1 LKATALAQE
10 EKTPERHDNI
20 RDLLIEEEMKDSYL
34 TYAMSVIVSR
44 ALPDVR
50 DGLKPSQRRILI
62 AMNDLHLGPSAKT
75 RKCAKIVGDTHGNY
89 HPHGDAAI
97 YQTLARMAQDFVM
110 RYTLV
115 LGQGNFGSMD
125 GDPPA
130 APRYTEA
137 RMTEVAAEMLA
148 DIEHDTVDFVPN
160 YDGTREEPTV
170 LPARF
175 PNLLCNGS
183 TGIAVGMATNIPPQN
198 VSEVCTAIV
207 QCIDEPGI
215 APTELLKIVKGPDF
229 PTGGLICGRQGI
241 RSAYLTGRGSIV
253 IRARS
258 HIETSKTGKK
268 SIVFREM
275 AYGTNPD
282 SILRRAAELVKAG
295 VISGIAD
302 LRNESDRSGTR
313 LVVELRKGED
323 ERVALNLLYKHTQLQ
338 DTFGVNVIALV
349 GGQPRTLGLKDL
361 ITAYIAH
368 RRDVVTRRTKFLL
381 ARDLDRA
388 HIVAGLLIA
397 LANIDAI
404 IEIIKKSPDPDTA
417 GQRLMAQFG
426 LTDRQVKAILDM
438 RLARLTGLERDK
450 LEREQ
455 AELLKRIAGYKAILE
470 DERLLMGVIREET
483 LDIKSRFGDKRRT
496 EIVGEVE
503 EFDMEDLVA
512 EESAAVTISH
522 EGYLKRQP
530 LAAYRKQR
538 HGGKGVTGAEHKEG
552 DFTEH
557 LFIASTHDWIL
568 LFTDRG
574 RVYWLKVYDVPE
586 MGRASRGRA
595 LVNLL
600 PLQPEEKITSF
611 IPVRDYSEGDLL
623 MVTEKGTVK
632 RTPLSAYGH
641 PKKTGIIAIGLDEG
655 DRLIGVRHIFPG
667 QQVLLATRDGMAIRF
682 PEKTVRSMG
691 RSAHGVR
698 GIRLGKDDG
707 VVGLILAD
715 EKATV
720 LTVCQHGYGKRT
732 AIGEYRLTNRGG
744 KGVINIKTTERN
756 GKVVGVVEA
765 QDEDEVMIM
774 TQKGMVIRCPMAKVR
789 TIGRATQG
797 VRVIA
802 LEEGDQAVVVAR
814 VPKVDAE
821 SAEETPGEGAPPA
834 AAPLPEAGKPKADSA
849 PATEPPADE
858 EAEPDAETEAPEKP
872 DDGDAK

>member
-1 LKATALAQE
+1 ME
-10 EKTPERHDNI
+10 EKAPER
-20 RDLLIEEEMKDSYL
+20 RDRIKNLLIEEEMKDSYL

-62 AMNDLHLGPSAKT
+62 AMNDLNLGPRAKT

-110 RYTLV
+110 RYPLV
-115 LGQGNFGSMD
+115 EGQGNFGSMD

-137 RMTEVAAEMLA
+137 RMTEVTAQMLA
-148 DIEHDTVDFVPN
+148 DIEHETVDFVPN
-160 YDGTREEPTV
+160 YDGTRQEPTV

-198 VSEVCTAIV
+198 VAEVCTAIV
-207 QCIDEPGI
+207 ALIDQPDI
-215 APTELLKIVKGPDF
+215 TPVELLKIVKGPDF

-241 RSAYLTGRGSIV
+241 RNAYLTGRGSIV

-258 HIETSKTGKK
+258 HIETSKTGRK
-268 SIVFREM
+268 SIVFSEM
-275 AYGTNPD
+275 AYGANPD
-282 SILRRAAELVKAG
+282 NILRRAAELVKEGTIQG
-295 VISGIAD
+295 VSD

-313 LVVELRKGED
+313 VVADLRKGED
-323 ERVALNLLYKHTQLQ
+323 ERVVLNLLYKHTQLQ

-349 GGQPRTLGLKDL
+349 AGQPRTLGLRDL
-361 ITAYIAH
+361 IVSYVAH
-368 RRDVVTRRTKFLL
+368 RKEVVTRRTKFLL
-381 ARDLDRA
+381 QRDLDRS

-397 LANIDAI
+397 LANIDAV
-404 IEIIKKSPDPDTA
+404 IEIIKKSPDPETA
-417 GQRLMAQFG
+417 GRRLMAQFG
-426 LTDRQVKAILDM
+426 LTERQVKAILDM

-450 LEREQ
+450 LEQEQ
-455 AELLKRIAGYKAILE
+455 AELLKRIAGYQAILE
-470 DERLLMGVIREET
+470 DERLLMCVIREET
-483 LDIKSRFGDKRRT
+483 LDIRSRFGDKRRT

-503 EFDMEDLVA
+503 EFDREDLVA
-512 EESAAVTISH
+512 EENVAVTISH

-530 LAAYRKQR
+530 LSAYRKQR

-557 LFIASTHDWIL
+557 LFIASTHDCIL
-568 LFTDRG
+568 LFTDLG

-600 PLQPEEKITSF
+600 PIQSDEKITSF
-611 IPVRDYSEGDLL
+611 IPVRDFSEGDLL
-623 MVTEKGTVK
+623 MATAQGTVK

-655 DRLIGVRHIFPG
+655 DRLIGVRHIFPE
-667 QQVLLATRDGMAIRF
+667 QQALLATRDGMAIRF
-682 PEKTVRSMG
+682 PEKTVRPMG

-698 GIRLGKDDG
+698 GIRLEKDDR

-720 LTVCQHGYGKRT
+720 LTACENGYGKRT

-756 GKVVGVVEA
+756 GKVIAVVEA
-765 QDEDEVMIM
+765 HDDDEMMIM
-774 TQKGMVIRCPMAKVR
+774 TERGMVIRCPMANVR

-797 VRVIA
+797 VRVIT
-802 LEEGDQAVVVAR
+802 LDEGDRAVVVAR
-814 VPKVDAE
+814 LAKEDAE
-821 SAEETPGEGAPPA
+821 SAEEAAPIAEPGAAVEPPA
-834 AAPLPEAGKPKADSA
+834 PEELAPEAGSPTPEKV
-849 PATEPPADE
+849 DE
-858 EAEPDAETEAPEKP
+858 EPE
-872 DDGDAK
+872 

>member
-1 LKATALAQE
+1 VE
-10 EKTPERHDNI
+10 EKAPER
-20 RDLLIEEEMKDSYL
+20 RDRIKNLLIEEEMKDSYL

-62 AMNDLHLGPSAKT
+62 AMNDLNLGPRAKT

-110 RYTLV
+110 RYPLV
-115 LGQGNFGSMD
+115 EGQGNFGSMD

-137 RMTEVAAEMLA
+137 RMTEVTAQMLA
-148 DIEHDTVDFVPN
+148 DIEHETVDFVPN
-160 YDGTREEPTV
+160 YDGTRQEPTV

-198 VSEVCTAIV
+198 VAEVCTAIV
-207 QCIDEPGI
+207 ALIDQPDI
-215 APTELLKIVKGPDF
+215 TPVELLKIVKGPDF

-241 RSAYLTGRGSIV
+241 RNAYLTGRGSIV

-258 HIETSKTGKK
+258 HIETSKTGRK
-268 SIVFREM
+268 SIVFSEM
-275 AYGTNPD
+275 AYGANPD
-282 SILRRAAELVKAG
+282 NILRRAAELVKEGTIQG
-295 VISGIAD
+295 VSD

-313 LVVELRKGED
+313 VVADLRKGED
-323 ERVALNLLYKHTQLQ
+323 ERVVLNLLYKHTQLQ

-349 GGQPRTLGLKDL
+349 AGQPRTLGLRDL
-361 ITAYIAH
+361 IVSYVAH
-368 RRDVVTRRTKFLL
+368 RKEVVTRRTKFLL
-381 ARDLDRA
+381 QRDLDRS

-397 LANIDAI
+397 LANIDAV
-404 IEIIKKSPDPDTA
+404 IEIIKKSPDPETA
-417 GQRLMAQFG
+417 GRRLMAQFG
-426 LTDRQVKAILDM
+426 LTERQVKAILDM

-450 LEREQ
+450 LEQEQ
-455 AELLKRIAGYKAILE
+455 AELLKRIAGYQAILE
-470 DERLLMGVIREET
+470 DERLLMCVIREET
-483 LDIKSRFGDKRRT
+483 LDIRSRFGDKRRT

-503 EFDMEDLVA
+503 EFDREDLVA
-512 EESAAVTISH
+512 EENVAVTISH

-530 LAAYRKQR
+530 LSAYRKQR

-557 LFIASTHDWIL
+557 LFIASTHDCIL
-568 LFTDRG
+568 LFTDLG

-600 PLQPEEKITSF
+600 PIQSDEKITSF
-611 IPVRDYSEGDLL
+611 IPVRDFSEGDLL
-623 MVTEKGTVK
+623 MATAQGTVK

-655 DRLIGVRHIFPG
+655 DRLIGVRHIFPE
-667 QQVLLATRDGMAIRF
+667 QQALLATRDGMAIRF
-682 PEKTVRSMG
+682 PEKTVRPMG

-698 GIRLGKDDG
+698 GIRLEKDDR

-720 LTVCQHGYGKRT
+720 LTACENGYGKRT

-756 GKVVGVVEA
+756 GKVIAVVEA
-765 QDEDEVMIM
+765 HDDDEMMIM
-774 TQKGMVIRCPMAKVR
+774 TERGMVIRCPMANVR

-797 VRVIA
+797 VRVIT
-802 LEEGDQAVVVAR
+802 LDEGDRAVVVAR
-814 VPKVDAE
+814 LAKEDAE
-821 SAEETPGEGAPPA
+821 SAEEAAPIAEPGAAVEPPA
-834 AAPLPEAGKPKADSA
+834 PEELAPEAGSPTPEKV
-849 PATEPPADE
+849 DE
-858 EAEPDAETEAPEKP
+858 EPE
-872 DDGDAK
+872 

>member
-1 LKATALAQE
+1 MAQE
-10 EKTPERHDNI
+10 EQTAER
-20 RDLLIEEEMKDSYL
+20 RDRIQNLLIEEEMKDSYL

-62 AMNDLHLGPSAKT
+62 AMNDLNLGPRSKT

-110 RYTLV
+110 RYPLIE
-115 LGQGNFGSMD
+115 GQGNFGSMD

-137 RMTEVAAEMLA
+137 RMTEVTSEMLA
-148 DIEHDTVDFVPN
+148 DIEHETVDFVPN
-160 YDGTREEPTV
+160 YDGTRQEPTV

-207 QCIDEPGI
+207 ELIDRPDI
-215 APTELLKIVKGPDF
+215 TPVELLKIVKGPDF
-229 PTGGLICGRQGI
+229 PTGGLICGREGI

-258 HIETSKTGKK
+258 HIETSKSGRK
-268 SIVFREM
+268 SIVFSEM
-275 AYGTNPD
+275 AYGANPD
-282 SILRRAAELVKAG
+282 NILRRAAELVKDGTIQG
-295 VISGIAD
+295 VSD
-302 LRNESDRSGTR
+302 LRNETDRSGTR
-313 LVVELRKGED
+313 VVVDLRKGED
-323 ERVALNLLYKHTQLQ
+323 ERVVLNLLYKHTQLQ
-338 DTFGVNVIALV
+338 DTFGVNIIALAA
-349 GGQPRTLGLKDL
+349 GQPRTLGLRDL
-361 ITAYIAH
+361 LVAYLAH
-368 RRDVVTRRTKFLL
+368 RVEVVTRRTKFLL
-381 ARDLDRA
+381 QRDLDRA

-397 LANIDAI
+397 LANIDAV
-404 IEIIKKSPDPDTA
+404 IEIIKQSPDPETA
-417 GQRLMAQFG
+417 GQRLMTQFG
-426 LTDRQVKAILDM
+426 LSERQVKAILDM

-450 LEREQ
+450 LEQERT
-455 AELLKRIAGYKAILE
+455 ELEKRIAGYKAILE
-470 DERLLMGVIREET
+470 DERVLMGVIREET

-503 EFDMEDLVA
+503 DFDMEDLVA
-512 EESAAVTISH
+512 DESVAVTISH

-530 LAAYRKQR
+530 LSAYRKQR

-557 LFIASTHDWIL
+557 LFIASTHDSIL
-568 LFTDRG
+568 LFTDLG

-586 MGRASRGRA
+586 MGRMSRGRA
-595 LVNLL
+595 LINLL
-600 PLQPEEKITSF
+600 PIPSDEKITSF
-611 IPVRDYSEGDLL
+611 IPVRDFSQGDLL
-623 MVTEKGTVK
+623 MVTAQGTVK
-632 RTPLSAYGH
+632 RTPLSAYGR

-655 DRLIGVRHIFPG
+655 DRLIGVRHIFPE

-682 PEKTVRSMG
+682 PEKTVRPMG

-698 GIRLGKDDG
+698 GIRLEKDDR

-720 LTVCQHGYGKRT
+720 LTVCENGYGKRT

-756 GKVVGVVEA
+756 GKVIAVVEA
-765 QDEDEVMIM
+765 HDDDEMMIM
-774 TQKGMVIRCPMAKVR
+774 TERGMVIRCPMSNVR

-797 VRVIA
+797 VRVIS
-802 LEEGDQAVVVAR
+802 LEEGDRAVVVAR
-814 VPKVDAE
+814 LAKEDIE
-821 SAEETPGEGAPPA
+821 SAEEPSPNAEPGTAS
-834 AAPLPEAGKPKADSA
+834 SA
-849 PATEPPADE
+849 PAEPPAPE
-858 EAEPDAETEAPEKP
+858 EVEPETESPAPETP
-872 DDGDAK
+872 GDETE

>member
-1 LKATALAQE
+1 LAQE
-10 EKTPERHDNI
+10 EKTPERRDRI
-20 RDLLIEEEMKDSYL
+20 KDLLIEEEMKDSYL

-62 AMNDLHLGPSAKT
+62 AMNDLNLGPRSKT

-115 LGQGNFGSMD
+115 EGQGNFGSMD

-137 RMTEVAAEMLA
+137 RMTEVTSELLA
-148 DIEHDTVDFVPN
+148 DIEHETVDFVPN
-160 YDGTREEPTV
+160 YDGTRQEPTV

-198 VSEVCTAIV
+198 VTEVCTAIIAL
-207 QCIDEPGI
+207 IDQPGVT
-215 APTELLKIVKGPDF
+215 PVELMKIVKGPDF

-241 RSAYLTGRGSIV
+241 RNAYLTGRGSVV

-258 HIETSKTGKK
+258 HIETSKTGRK
-268 SIVFREM
+268 SIVFSEM

-282 SILRRAAELVKAG
+282 NILRRAAELVKDGTIQG
-295 VISGIAD
+295 VSD
-302 LRNESDRSGTR
+302 LRNESDRAGTR
-313 LVVELRKGED
+313 VVVDLRKGED
-323 ERVALNLLYKHTQLQ
+323 ERVVLNLLYKHTQLQ
-338 DTFGVNVIALV
+338 DTFGVNIIALV
-349 GGQPRTLGLKDL
+349 AGQPRTLGLRDL
-361 ITAYIAH
+361 LVAYVAH
-368 RRDVVTRRTKFLL
+368 RKEVVTRRTKFLL
-381 ARDLDRA
+381 QRDLDRS

-397 LANIDAI
+397 LANIDAV
-404 IEIIKKSPDPDTA
+404 IEIIKKSPDPETA

-426 LTDRQVKAILDM
+426 LSERQVKAILDM
-438 RLARLTGLERDK
+438 RLARLTGLERGK
-450 LEREQ
+450 LEQEQ
-455 AELLKRIAGYKAILE
+455 AELLARIAGYQAILD
-470 DERLLMGVIREET
+470 DERLLMAVIREET
-483 LDIKSRFGDKRRT
+483 MDIKNRFGDKRRT

-503 EFDMEDLVA
+503 DFDMEDLVA
-512 EESAAVTISH
+512 EENVAVTISH

-530 LAAYRKQR
+530 LSAYRKQR

-557 LFIASTHDWIL
+557 LFIASTHDCIL
-568 LFTDRG
+568 LFTDLG
-574 RVYWLKVYDVPE
+574 RVYWLKVYDIPE
-586 MGRASRGRA
+586 MGRTSRGRA

-600 PLQPEEKITSF
+600 PIQSDEKITSL
-611 IPVRDYSEGDLL
+611 IPARDFSEGDLL
-623 MVTEKGTVK
+623 MVTAQGTVK
-632 RTPLSAYGH
+632 RTALSEYSR

-655 DRLIGVRHIFPG
+655 DRLIGVRLIFPE

-682 PEKTVRSMG
+682 PEKTVRRMG

-698 GIRLGKDDG
+698 GVRLEKDDR

-715 EKATV
+715 EKAAV
-720 LTVCQHGYGKRT
+720 LTVCEHGYGKRT

-756 GKVVGVVEA
+756 GKVIAVVEA
-765 QDEDEVMIM
+765 QDDDEMMIM
-774 TQKGMVIRCPMAKVR
+774 TERGMVIRCPMAKVR
-789 TIGRATQG
+789 TIGRNTQG
-797 VRVIA
+797 VRVIS
-802 LEEGDQAVVVAR
+802 LDEGDRAVVVAR
-814 VPKVDAE
+814 LAKEDVE
-821 SAEETPGEGAPPA
+821 SAEESGPEAEPSPASPALAEPPA
-834 AAPLPEAGKPKADSA
+834 A
-849 PATEPPADE
+849 E
-858 EAEPDAETEAPEKP
+858 EAEPEAGNAAPEEP
-872 DDGDAK
+872 ADEAE

>member
-1 LKATALAQE
+1 MAQE
-10 EKTPERHDNI
+10 EPTTERRDRI
-20 RDLLIEEEMKDSYL
+20 KDLLIEEEMKDSYL

-62 AMNDLHLGPSAKT
+62 AMNDLNLGPRAKT

-110 RYTLV
+110 RYPLIQ
-115 LGQGNFGSMD
+115 GQGNFGSMD

-137 RMTEVAAEMLA
+137 RMTEVTAELLA
-148 DIEHDTVDFVPN
+148 DIEHETVDFVPN
-160 YDGTREEPTV
+160 YDGTRQEPTV

-198 VSEVCTAIV
+198 VAEVCTAIV
-207 QCIDEPGI
+207 ELIDRPEITP
-215 APTELLKIVKGPDF
+215 AELLKIVKGPDF

-253 IRARS
+253 LRARS
-258 HIETSKTGKK
+258 HIETSKTGRK
-268 SIVFREM
+268 SIVFSEM
-275 AYGTNPD
+275 AYGANPD
-282 SILRRAAELVKAG
+282 NILRRAAELVKEGIIQG
-295 VISGIAD
+295 VSD

-313 LVVELRKGED
+313 VVVDLRKGED
-323 ERVALNLLYKHTQLQ
+323 ERVVLNLLYKHTQLQ
-338 DTFGVNVIALV
+338 DTFGVNIIALV
-349 GGQPRTLGLKDL
+349 AGQPRTLGLRDL
-361 ITAYIAH
+361 LVAYVAH
-368 RRDVVTRRTKFLL
+368 RKEVVTRRTQFLL
-381 ARDLDRA
+381 QRDLDRA

-397 LANIDAI
+397 LANIDAV
-404 IEIIKKSPDPDTA
+404 IEIIKKSPDPETA

-426 LTDRQVKAILDM
+426 LTERQVKAILDM

-450 LEREQ
+450 LEQEQ
-455 AELLKRIAGYKAILE
+455 AELLQRIAGYRAILE
-470 DERLLMGVIREET
+470 DERVLMGVIREET
-483 LDIKSRFGDKRRT
+483 LDIKSRFGDERRT

-503 EFDMEDLVA
+503 EFDREDLVA
-512 EESAAVTISH
+512 EENVAVTISH

-530 LAAYRKQR
+530 LSAYRKQR

-557 LFIASTHDWIL
+557 LFIASTHDSIL
-568 LFTDRG
+568 LFTDLG

-586 MGRASRGRA
+586 LGRMSRGRA
-595 LVNLL
+595 LINLL
-600 PLQPEEKITSF
+600 PIPPGEKITSF
-611 IPVRDYSEGDLL
+611 IPVRDFSEGDLL
-623 MVTEKGTVK
+623 MATARGTVK
-632 RTPLSAYGH
+632 RTPLSAYGR

-655 DRLIGVRHIFPG
+655 DRLIGVRHVFPE
-667 QQVLLATRDGMAIRF
+667 QQALLATRDGMAIRF
-682 PEKTVRSMG
+682 PEKTVRRMG

-698 GIRLGKDDG
+698 GIRLAKEDRL
-707 VVGLILAD
+707 VGLILAD
-715 EKATV
+715 EKTTV
-720 LTVCQHGYGKRT
+720 LTVCENGYGKRT

-756 GKVVGVVEA
+756 GKVIAVVEA
-765 QDEDEVMIM
+765 HDDDEMMIM
-774 TQKGMVIRCPMAKVR
+774 TERGMVIRCPMANVR

-802 LEEGDQAVVVAR
+802 LEEGDRAVVVAR
-814 VPKVDAE
+814 LAKEDAE
-821 SAEETPGEGAPPA
+821 AAEEA
-834 AAPLPEAGKPKADSA
+834 AQNAEVIAASPSA
-849 PATEPPADE
+849 VEPPAPEETAPEADSPTPEKPDE
-858 EAEPDAETEAPEKP
+858 EAE
-872 DDGDAK
+872 